1 MRKQT
6 HGEEFSGPYR
16 TTKIGRDT
24 NEVQLELAL
33 CPTVEEAKRSC
44 LESSFVLNFVLLIG
58 SKVGKSSS
66 RMIVRILGIPK
77 ALYKSTG
84 ILGFP

>member
-33 CPTVEEAKRSC
+33 CPTVEAKRSC

-77 ALYKSTG
+77 ALYKNTG

>member
-6 HGEEFSGPYR
+6 HREEFSGPSR

-24 NEVQLELAL
+24 NEVQLELTL
-33 CPTVEEAKRSC
+33 CPTVEEAKRC
-44 LESSFVLNFVLLIG
+44 LESSFVLNFVFLIG

-66 RMIVRILGIPK
+66 RMTV
-77 ALYKSTG
+77 
-84 ILGFP
+84 